1 MSSTS
6 ERNSNRIE
14 SDELRT
20 SLANNVVNYDPIRIR
35 QNRKPAPTIATGRR
49 PKHFVLEGEEAIRRE
64 QRREKNRETARK
76 LKEKRQLI
84 EEKLDQ
90 KLKELKGENSD
101 LETRIQQLQQKKR
114 VLEEEINSFPADPLH
129 SLLSNT
135 NTDANSLLFFE
146 QLSDDSDFF
155 DDTIDKIL
163 FSSTDVC
170 QHSI

>member
-1 MSSTS
+1 MSSIP

-14 SDELRT
+14 SNDLRT
-20 SLANNVVNYDPIRIR
+20 SLANNVVEYGSIRIR

-49 PKHFVLEGEEAIRRE
+49 PKHFVLEGEEAIKRE
-64 QRREKNRETARK
+64 QRREKNRETARR

-84 EEKLDQ
+84 EEELDQ

-101 LETRIQQLQQKKR
+101 LETRIQQLQQKKQ
-114 VLEEEINSFPADPLH
+114 VLEEEIDSFLADPLH

-135 NTDANSLLFFE
+135 NTDTNSLLFFE
-146 QLSDDSDFF
+146 QFSDDSDSV

-163 FSSTDVC
+163 FSSANAC
-170 QHSI
+170 QHST